1 MRCRLIR
8 QGRCGGRCRSE
19 GLFGFWLLAFGFWLL
34 AFGFWL
40 LPAARGVQCAA
51 WPPDR
56 LTICH
61 LAFYPTVYLSAPT
74 PHDLAYPRTAA
85 RDMRRHNS
93 CVAHHA
99 RPPHT
104 CACVLRNGMKPLPS
118 QRSRPA
124 SDRSRS

>member
-1 MRCRLIR
+1 MAARWFFGSSVRLT
-8 QGRCGGRCRSE
+8 
-19 GLFGFWLLAFGFWLL
+19 A
-34 AFGFWL
+34 L
-40 LPAARGVQCAA
+40 LPYCLTAL
-51 WPPDR
+51 PPYR
-56 LTICH
+56 LTALLPYCLTIRRSGGPAC
-61 LAFYPTVYLSAPT
+61 
-74 PHDLAYPRTAA
+74 PRAAA

-104 CACVLRNGMKPLPS
+104 CACVLRNGMKPLPR

>member
-1 MRCRLIR
+1 D
-8 QGRCGGRCRSE
+8 
-19 GLFGFWLLAFGFWLL
+19 FVAKNDDFLAFSKTVAELV
-34 AFGFWL
+34 AT
-40 LPAARGVQCAA
+40 QN
-51 WPPDR
+51 PDG
-56 LTICH
+56 
-61 LAFYPTVYLSAPT
+61 P
-74 PHDLAYPRTAA
+74 AYPRAAA

-104 CACVLRNGMKPLPS
+104 CACVLRNGMKPLPR